1 MSEKINEFLKSG
13 NSKNFLFGILI
24 GLGVLT
30 LFLLLFSGVFLIF
43 GISRAYSKV
52 FATIAVAIGA
62 MISAYYSSRKIG
74 KKGYLTGFLNGL
86 VFFTVVTFIALIINK
101 GGLTSNTLFRFII
114 VFLSSLIGGIAGV
127 NKKQKKYI

>member
-1 MSEKINEFLKSG
+1 M
-13 NSKNFLFGILI
+13 
-24 GLGVLT
+24 
-30 LFLLLFSGVFLIF
+30 LFSGVFLIF
-43 GISRAYSKV
+43 GISRAYSKA
-52 FATIAVAIGA
+52 FSTIAVAIGA
-62 MISAYYSSRKIG
+62 MVSAYYSSRKIG
-74 KKGYLTGFLNGL
+74 KKGYLTGLLNGL